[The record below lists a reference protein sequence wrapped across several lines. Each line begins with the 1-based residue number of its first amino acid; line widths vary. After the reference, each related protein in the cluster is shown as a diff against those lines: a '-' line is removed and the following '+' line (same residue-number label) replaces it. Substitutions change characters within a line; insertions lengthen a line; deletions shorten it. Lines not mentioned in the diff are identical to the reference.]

1 MKNDFLQNHLRLAV
15 VFLKKHKTKVNCVM
29 IFLPQG
35 LIFLVLL
42 YVVFYPESDM
52 DFFFWVL
59 PPGLA
64 IILTGMIKQH
74 KEDIRDEKRFR
85 DTFKKADEALLIL
98 GEHYKRLDE
107 RCALLETLNAGC
119 KKILDGLYLEF
130 IKRSGSISR
139 N

>member
-1 MKNDFLQNHLRLAV
+1 
-15 VFLKKHKTKVNCVM
+15 M

-64 IILTGMIKQH
+64 IILTGIIKQH

-85 DTFKKADEALLIL
+85 DTLKKADEALFIL
-98 GEHYKRLDE
+98 GEHYKRLDK

-119 KKILDGLYLEF
+119 EKVLDGLYLEF
-130 IKRSGSISR
+130 IKRSGPISR